1 MAVNSPL
8 KGREMP
14 GHKYIK
20 RVMGKNG
27 KWQYTYTS
35 LSNSSNTA
43 KSVSNIRRN
52 TGYTSKTFNLSDSSN
67 SKAPYSYR
75 YVKLSN
81 ISPSTIA
88 KGKSKA
94 SSKVRT
100 SSEEWDKKVT
110 AAKIAEPS
118 KEEYRES
125 AEKIERELN
134 DRINANEKYYT
145 DLYNQEKESVRDKL
159 LNSLKL
165 KYQDEIPEEE
175 MSRINEQVEKDTKK
189 LWEDVYQPL
198 VDKVNDAIK
207 ANRDAVLRLLK
218 KKYDQEE

>member
-1 MAVNSPL
+1 M
-8 KGREMP
+8 
-14 GHKYIK
+14 
-20 RVMGKNG
+20 
-27 KWQYTYTS
+27 
-35 LSNSSNTA
+35 
-43 KSVSNIRRN
+43 
-52 TGYTSKTFNLSDSSN
+52 
-67 SKAPYSYR
+67 
-75 YVKLSN
+75 
-81 ISPSTIA
+81 
-88 KGKSKA
+88 
-94 SSKVRT
+94 
-100 SSEEWDKKVT
+100 T

>member
-27 KWQYTYTS
+27 KWQYTYTN
-35 LSNSSNTA
+35 LSNSSNAA
-43 KSVSNIRRN
+43 KSVSGIRRN
-52 TGYTSKTFNLSDSSN
+52 SGYTGKSINVSENPISR
-67 SKAPYSYR
+67 APYSYR
-75 YVKLSN
+75 YVKLSD
-81 ISPSTIA
+81 ISANTIA